1 MELVHQ
7 EDQEGM
13 ENKQQ
18 QKQKPEPEEAILTKA
33 HLANAAECIRR

>member
-13 ENKQQ
+13 ERQR
-18 QKQKPEPEEAILTKA
+18 PEPEEAILTKA
-33 HLANAAECIRR
+33 HLANAAEC

>member
-13 ENKQQ
+13 ERQML
-18 QKQKPEPEEAILTKA
+18 EPEEAILTKVY
-33 HLANAAECIRR
+33 LANAAEC